1 LVHIIL
7 SNPNNLEPAFFEPY
21 LRLAESLELKQA
33 DREWML
39 DVLFTL
45 TNGEHLFFA
54 KDFVA

>member
-1 LVHIIL
+1 
-7 SNPNNLEPAFFEPY
+7 LEPAFFEPY